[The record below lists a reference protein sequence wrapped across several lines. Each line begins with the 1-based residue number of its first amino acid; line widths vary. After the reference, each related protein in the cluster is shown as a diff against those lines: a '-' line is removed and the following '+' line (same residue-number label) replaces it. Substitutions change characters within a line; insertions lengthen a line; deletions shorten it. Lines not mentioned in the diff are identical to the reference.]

1 MYYDVKMDY
10 KGILTHTL
18 DVTGNS
24 ELVKVTYDELN
35 AMFRA
40 DRPKT
45 TPRDELELNVE
56 SIEVITEWF
65 SRIKTYVS
73 EFGFMDT
80 SDVGD
85 FFAIMRKNTIKR
97 VEDTNEYDVNVHD
110 DASAYE
116 LLPHEER
123 CLYER

>member
-1 MYYDVKMDY
+1 MDY
-10 KGILTHTL
+10 KGILTHKL
-18 DVTGNS
+18 DDKGNS

-35 AMFRA
+35 AMFHT
-40 DRPKT
+40 DLPKR
-45 TPRDELELNVE
+45 TPRDELGLNVE

-85 FFAIMRKNTIKR
+85 FFAIMRKNTIKK
-97 VEDTNEYDVNVHD
+97 VEDTNEYDVNVYD
-110 DASAYE
+110 DSSTCE